1 MHFHIFCL
9 EDATIR
15 GTLMIYGIIHGIIQE
30 TIHVTLMIHGTI
42 HGTLVINGVIRGTIQ
57 DLGR

>member
-1 MHFHIFCL
+1 MHFHTFCL

-15 GTLMIYGIIHGIIQE
+15 GTLMIHGIIHGRIQE

-42 HGTLVINGVIRGTIQ
+42 LGTLVIHGMIHGAIQ
-57 DLGR
+57 GLGR